1 MKKIT
6 LEGVIDMH
14 VHSAPDIRERAYT
27 DIELMEAAV
36 RVGARAVVIKSQEV
50 EIGRASCR
58 ERV

>member
-1 MKKIT
+1 MEKVSLK
-6 LEGVIDMH
+6 GVIDMH

-27 DIELMEAAV
+27 DFELMEAAI
-36 RVGARAVVIKSQEV
+36 RV